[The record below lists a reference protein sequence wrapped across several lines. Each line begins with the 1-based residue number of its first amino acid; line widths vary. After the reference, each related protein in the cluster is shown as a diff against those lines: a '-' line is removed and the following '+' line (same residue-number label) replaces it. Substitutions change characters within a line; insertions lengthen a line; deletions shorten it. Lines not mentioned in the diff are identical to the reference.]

1 MITCRKYDDVGPY
14 LTQYYEVRCGKRY
27 FGPAGRGGTYGWRFF
42 ARNFGHAYITY
53 SYGDHH
59 PLSIAVFND
68 AIRQGMS
75 FRVPDFYFV
84 NTRRYSNTTS
94 RHASLVSRWM
104 TSETRRMAIP
114 CPWHIMTSLAAAV
127 SPTLRTQSIAE
138 IVAEHQWLIEEDR
151 LENLRIAERAKLDA
165 KTNRTLTRIRQ
176 IQQKEST
183 CLIGA

>member
-14 LTQYYEVRCGKRY
+14 LLQYYEVRCGHRSR
-27 FGPAGRGGTYGWRFF
+27 GRGVHGWRFF

-75 FRVPDFYFV
+75 NRVPDFYFV
-84 NTRRYSNTTS
+84 NTTRYSNTTS
-94 RHASLVSRWM
+94 RHAHLVSSWM
-104 TSETRRMAIP
+104 TSEIRRMAIP
-114 CPWHIMTSLAAAV
+114 CPSHIMQPLAAAV
-127 SPTLRTQSIAE
+127 SPTIRTHSIAE

-151 LENLRIAERAKLDA
+151 LEDLRIAEQAELEA
-165 KTNRTLTRIRQ
+165 KTSRTLARVQ
-176 IQQKEST
+176 KIQQKENT